1 MFPFIIPWK
10 KSENL
15 WVSDVFKGIEEAHWL
30 EMG

>member
-1 MFPFIIPWK
+1 MFPFITPWK

-15 WVSDVFKGIEEAHWL
+15 WVYVFKGIEEAHWL